1 VEARRGDHQIELLP
15 RSVDELNVFAVVA
28 RDVAMRD
35 NAAVLDVVQH
45 FAVQRRVMLE
55 DRVIGL
61 LQPVP
66 PVVADR
72 DGQHRSQ
79 EQPL

>member
-1 VEARRGDHQIELLP
+1 
-15 RSVDELNVFAVVA
+15 
-28 RDVAMRD
+28 MRD